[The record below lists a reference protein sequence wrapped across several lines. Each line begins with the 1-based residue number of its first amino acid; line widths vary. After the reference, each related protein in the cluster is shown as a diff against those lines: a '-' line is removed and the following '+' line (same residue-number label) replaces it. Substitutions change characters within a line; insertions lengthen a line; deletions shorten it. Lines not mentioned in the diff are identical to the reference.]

1 MPLLSKAQLDGY
13 LKRIGITDADA
24 QALEPTL
31 GTLQHIHRA
40 HASSI
45 PFETLSMSYEPAVQ
59 QWQGVPTSL
68 DDVYTK
74 LVRTASCVV
83 LITPRLR
90 WRTTL
95 YAGLSFIKP
104 SSLFHVHE

>member
-13 LKRIGITDADA
+13 LKRLGITDADA

-59 QWQGVPTSL
+59 QWQGVPKSL

-74 LVRTASCVV
+74 LVRNCELRSIDYPTSALANNALCRSFLHQALVPLSC
-83 LITPRLR
+83 
-90 WRTTL
+90 
-95 YAGLSFIKP
+95 S
-104 SSLFHVHE
+104 